1 MEQEKIEI
9 EALTKK
15 QKENNQMALLAAVA
29 LIAVLLLLSWF
40 YQGGITASLQV
51 NETNF
56 EICADDGT
64 SYLIAYGEVTGV
76 FYAENVEFGT
86 CIEGTDSRSVRS
98 GCWRNEDWGEYF
110 LCADKSVNTCVVI
123 TTERDIFAFNC
134 ESDKTTKDISETL
147 KDWIAQKQAEN

>member
-64 SYLIAYGEVTGV
+64 SYLIA
-76 FYAENVEFGT
+76 
-86 CIEGTDSRSVRS
+86 
-98 GCWRNEDWGEYF
+98 
-110 LCADKSVNTCVVI
+110 
-123 TTERDIFAFNC
+123 
-134 ESDKTTKDISETL
+134 
-147 KDWIAQKQAEN
+147 